1 MLFYKKIYAG
11 VMSLLL
17 ALLIGA
23 CSMGSPDINVAQKV
37 VEGFYQAQQQQD
49 LEKALTFYSSKRTPE
64 EWRAHLQHLRDA
76 LGSVQSYS
84 LKHTEVNTVL
94 SGRFYIFEYQV
105 NYSSGKGAKETLTLF
120 DSVEVD
126 DTPLIASHAI
136 MADGFSPLFQ

>member
-1 MLFYKKIYAG
+1 LLFYKKIHAG

-17 ALLIGA
+17 ALLVTA
-23 CSMGSPDINVAQKV
+23 CSIGSPETEVAQKAV
-37 VEGFYQAQQQQD
+37 DGFYQAQQQQD
-49 LEKALTFYSSKRTPE
+49 LEKALTFYSNKRTPE
-64 EWRAHLQHLRDA
+64 EWRSHLQHLRDA
-76 LGSVQSYS
+76 LGSVQGYS

-120 DSVEVD
+120 DSVEAD

-136 MADGFSPLFQ
+136 MAEGFNPLFQ